1 MSTTQT
7 AEPKAKIGNASSSSH
22 EVAENS
28 FFASEANE
36 GFFNG
41 LPVQAKLNISPP
53 DDPQEK
59 EADQVADTV
68 MRMPQT
74 PYEGITGTNENSS
87 GSGVQIHRK
96 CAQCEEEEKMQ
107 RMPEMPIQRNS
118 EGEEQVNAFSEPAI
132 QRKCAHCEEEEKKM
146 QRKPEG
152 IQREEEDEETIHRSP
167 FSIIQR
173 SCSSCTQEELVQR
186 SPYYTADN
194 LSLIQRECSECTINK
209 PDASELEE
217 EDAQVKEEEHEEG
230 GTAPAAE
237 ESVSPKSESGGPA
250 QPGSSFENTL
260 QSSKGSG
267 QPMTPEVSQSMENKF
282 GQDFSHVRIHNNS
295 NASSMSSTINAQ
307 AFTHGSDIY
316 FNQNKYDT
324 SSSSGQKLL
333 AHELTH
339 VVQQTGSNAIQ
350 PKIQRSEE
358 HKIGNWAHSWIQHR
372 MREKDK
378 ELITEAGIP
387 GGTRHGA
394 KINSAGFA
402 DFYKSDGSTVSGV
415 QAEIKGENDHY
426 TYKGFMKTG
435 KRLKEMQSKSPI
447 KRGPNIHDKSK
458 KDKTKVWDWNPGFP
472 KTFEVGE
479 LKPLFL
485 TDFPGSIGVMG
496 LGIDQKGSYKSG
508 FEQFVD
514 QVNKD
519 AKPPTPVSTSGS
531 YMNLEKIVPDEI
543 NYKKFEEQRE
553 NEDVNKAIFKGA
565 PTDPKRKRAW
575 VYVVSEGLM
584 LYFLIKHPY
593 KPKEYPEH
601 IDKQLKVLDP
611 LLKKLREAH
620 PTMANSLDTKRME
633 GTKVVRSV
641 PPTISRKPSG
651 KTIQLSPDASSE
663 KWKKAQKDWETSRK
677 NWVLGTAGAP
687 KPKQFLKEQAQGVIK
702 KGKIDD
708 KLGLPGDKGKGEKQL
723 KDTKSVRFWSSWKG
737 RLFGALRFRFGN
749 TFDKIE
755 AFFVKVKD
763 KFKKHREKADKLK
776 THGGFGFDWK
786 KTATRIII
794 NLAAEVFKK
803 MISIAFTG
811 FMNCI
816 NAIIDNIIKKFSKS
830 IEDTAEKELEKLKPV
845 CCEIMAFKEKADAE
859 LAKHD
864 KAITEFTETVEKIQE
879 WRAILSEVEIAV
891 RLGVQIVSCG
901 TPPGLGCLWGLVA
914 QLAIS
919 TGLELLSRTDYFK
932 DNIATPA
939 AQKLMDAIVG
949 NALHNAMVDVLSST
963 PLKEY
968 MAGLEPC
975 ARKSDAT
982 GSGSGG
988 GIGGGT
994 QKLNPNTAENIK
1006 TREQW
1011 EADHKDKIMADLQ
1024 QAFETT
1030 DKKPLSEE
1038 DVKKILEAMKN
1049 SKKTPEEMRK
1059 MIEAAR
1065 NAKTGK
1071 LELAKAIASLESG
1084 VVPEDKNTTPQG
1096 KERKIDYDK
1105 AKRNNIAYKEKLG
1118 WDPSLFI
1125 KRGLNEGTKEF
1136 ADAVY
1141 DMQEAIG
1148 VHKDGIAGPST
1159 TVKFYEANNL
1169 KKDKVYKKAEEVQ
1182 NEEKVTKEITEALDK
1197 PYPTLA
1203 QLKSDLGSAPWSTLG
1218 NNSFAFMKVDGR
1230 YLAACK
1236 TSQGAEFGFYFK
1248 WIDSEHDK
1256 KPRMMIIDHSP
1267 LYARDE
1273 IKDGDSWNISLEP
1286 ADKDKNPSGI
1296 FTFFTPVPK
1305 DTEFNDSLAIEGLSI
1320 EKF

>member
-7 AEPKAKIGNASSSSH
+7 AEPKAKSGSASSSSH

-28 FFASEANE
+28 FFASQGNE

-74 PYEGITGTNENSS
+74 QDEGSMGTSENSS
-87 GSGVQIHRK
+87 GSGVQINRK

-107 RMPEMPIQRNS
+107 HMPEMPIQRNS
-118 EGEEQVNAFSEPAI
+118 EEGEQVNAFPESAI
-132 QRKCAHCEEEEKKM
+132 QRKCAHCEEDEKKM

-152 IQREEEDEETIHRSP
+152 IQKQEEDEETIHRSP

-173 SCSSCTQEELVQR
+173 SCSSCAQEDLIQR
-186 SPYYTADN
+186 SPYYSSGN
-194 LSLIQRECSECTINK
+194 SSLIQRECSECTISK
-209 PDASELEE
+209 PDASELQE
-217 EDAQVKEEEHEEG
+217 EDAQIKEEEHEEG
-230 GTAPAAE
+230 GAAPPAE
-237 ESVSPKSESGGPA
+237 ESVSPKSEPGGPT
-250 QPGSSFENTL
+250 QPSSSFENTL

-267 QPMTPEVSQSMENKF
+267 QPMAPEVGQSMENKF

-324 SSSSGQKLL
+324 GSSSGQKLL

-339 VVQQTGSNAIQ
+339 VVQQTGSNAVQ

-358 HKIGNWAHSWIQHR
+358 HKIGNWAHSWIQQR
-372 MREKDK
+372 MRQKDAA
-378 ELITEAGIP
+378 LITEAGVP
-387 GGTRHGA
+387 GGTRGGP

-402 DFYKSDGSTVSGV
+402 DFYKSPDSIVSGV
-415 QAEIKGENDHY
+415 QADIKGANDHY
-426 TYKGFMKTG
+426 TYKGFMKSG
-435 KRLKEMQSKSPI
+435 ARLKEMQSKSPI

-485 TDFPGSIGVMG
+485 TDFPGSVGVMG
-496 LGIDQKGSYKSG
+496 LGFDQKGSYKTG

-531 YMNLEKIVPDEI
+531 YMKLEPLIPEEI
-543 NYKKFEEQRE
+543 NYKKFEQQHGKDEP
-553 NEDVNKAIFKGA
+553 DKAIFKG
-565 PTDPKRKRAW
+565 PKGDPKRKRAW
-575 VYVVSEGLM
+575 VHEVSQGLM

-593 KPKEYPEH
+593 ESKEFPAH
-601 IDKQLKVLDP
+601 IDNQLKVLDP
-611 LLKKLREAH
+611 LLKKLRETH
-620 PTMANSLDTKRME
+620 PTMGNSLDKKHID
-633 GTKVVRSV
+633 GAKVMRSA
-641 PPTISRKPSG
+641 PPRISRKPSS
-651 KTIQLSPDASSE
+651 KTIQLSPDANNE

-708 KLGLPGDKGKGEKQL
+708 KLGLPGDKGKGQKQL
-723 KDTKSVRFWSSWKG
+723 KDSKSVRFWSSWKG

-755 AFFVKVKD
+755 AFFAKVKE

-776 THGGFGFDWK
+776 THGGFGIDWK

-794 NLAAEVFKK
+794 NLAAEIFQK

-816 NAIIDNIIKKFSKS
+816 NAIIDNITKKFSKS

-845 CCEIMAFKEKADAE
+845 CCEIMTFKEKADAE

-879 WRAILSEVEIAV
+879 WRAILSDVEIAV
-891 RLGVQIVSCG
+891 RIGVQIVSCG

-932 DNIATPA
+932 ENIATPA

-949 NALHNAMVDVLSST
+949 NALHNAMVDVLSGT

-988 GIGGGT
+988 GIGGNT
-994 QKLNPNTAENIK
+994 QKLNPDNPDNIK
-1006 TREQW
+1006 ALKEW
-1011 EADHKDKIMADLQ
+1011 EAAYKDQIMGDLQ
-1024 QAFETT
+1024 QAFETP
-1030 DKKPLSEE
+1030 DKKPLTDEE
-1038 DVKKILEAMKN
+1038 VKKILEAMKN

-1071 LELAKAIASLESG
+1071 LELAKALASLESG

-1105 AKRNNIAYKEKLG
+1105 AKRTNIAYKEKLG

-1125 KRGLNEGTKEF
+1125 KRGMNEGTKEF

-1159 TVKFYEANNL
+1159 TVEFYEANNL
-1169 KKDKVYKKAEEVQ
+1169 KKDKVYKKAEELQ
-1182 NEEKVTKEITEALDK
+1182 NEEKVSKEIKEALDK

-1218 NNSFAFMKVDGR
+1218 ANSFAFMKVDGR

-1236 TSQGAEFGFYFK
+1236 TDQKAEFGFYFK

-1267 LYARDE
+1267 LYARKE
-1273 IKDGDSWNISLEP
+1273 IKKDDSWSVSLEP
-1286 ADKDKNPSGI
+1286 VDKDKNPSGI
-1296 FTFFTPVPK
+1296 FTFFTPVPE
-1305 DTEFNDSLAIEGLSI
+1305 DTEFYSSLPIEGLSI